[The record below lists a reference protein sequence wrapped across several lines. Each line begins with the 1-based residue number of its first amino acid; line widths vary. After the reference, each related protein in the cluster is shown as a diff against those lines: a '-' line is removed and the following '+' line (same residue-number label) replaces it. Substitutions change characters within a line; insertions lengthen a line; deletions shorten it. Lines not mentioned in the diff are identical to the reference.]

1 MRAMDISRT
10 IQNIQ
15 RTGKQVNLSGHIK
28 TTPPSLKVA
37 KKRKSP
43 TKHSPSSA
51 EKRAM
56 KEEHKK
62 AMESNSSKPSAYTR
76 SPLDDEPYV
85 TMVKKTYPQTG
96 ISPSSE
102 MEDSYEKR
110 SYTED
115 HKIEKFE

>member
-1 MRAMDISRT
+1 MKRTDISRT

-15 RTGKQVNLSGHIK
+15 RTGKQVNLSGNIK
-28 TTPPSLKVA
+28 TTPPSLKLA

-56 KEEHKK
+56 KEEQKR

-85 TMVKKTYPQTG
+85 SMVKKTYPQTG

-102 MEDSYEKR
+102 MEDSDLNR
-110 SYTED
+110 SRRED
-115 HKIEKFE
+115 RKIEKFE